1 MGGRS
6 AIPPRRR
13 PADALIAMF
22 PLPCGRVRRGFV
34 RRQNQPG
41 LTACRCANRDR
52 RRRITRGCAIRGRGR
67 RSLLALP
74 WPREL
79 LRRWRRRGSHPALLR
94 GRAGAP
100 LRSASDGAGPSGL
113 GVLYR
118 PPAPRQLCLRPSVAG
133 MGVSVEQRA
142 MIGPARLAWTLAA
155 LALASCGG
163 RLNESAGGDAG
174 AVDGYPSFDDAY
186 PSLCPQCPA
195 PADVHRSESCVAIG
209 SPCELPPCPSAD
221 PPPPCGSPLAC
232 TCVLGIWSCPS
243 PSASGCLGAC
253 PSPSSVSS
261 WASCSLPTDLAC
273 PSATGCSCTCNSFGA
288 FECSEDCP

>member
-1 MGGRS
+1 MRSGRWGASTAARRRLGLGRGRDRGKSHRRMGGRS

-13 PADALIAMF
+13 PADARIAMF

-41 LTACRCANRDR
+41 LTACTCANRDR
-52 RRRITRGCAIRGRGR
+52 RRRVTRGCAIRGRGR

-94 GRAGAP
+94 GRAGAR

-133 MGVSVEQRA
+133 MGVSVEPRA
-142 MIGPARLAWTLAA
+142 MIGPARLALTLAT
-155 LALASCGG
+155 LARRRRQGCTAPLLAAA
-163 RLNESAGGDAG
+163 RVRER
-174 AVDGYPSFDDAY
+174 P
-186 PSLCPQCPA
+186 
-195 PADVHRSESCVAIG
+195 
-209 SPCELPPCPSAD
+209 
-221 PPPPCGSPLAC
+221 
-232 TCVLGIWSCPS
+232 
-243 PSASGCLGAC
+243 
-253 PSPSSVSS
+253 
-261 WASCSLPTDLAC
+261 
-273 PSATGCSCTCNSFGA
+273 
-288 FECSEDCP
+288 